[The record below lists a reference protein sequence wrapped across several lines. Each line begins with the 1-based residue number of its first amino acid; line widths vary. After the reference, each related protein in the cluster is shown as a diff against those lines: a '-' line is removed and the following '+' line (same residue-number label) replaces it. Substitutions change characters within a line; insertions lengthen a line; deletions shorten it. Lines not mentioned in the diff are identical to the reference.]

1 MLRFSNLGHVS
12 RIIHFSDIIAYENSA
27 TIPLFHPGFWIS
39 GKPFLFPL
47 ILKIFQGDFQ
57 SVILFQVI
65 ISIFCWSFL
74 AYQVSTIIKS
84 LPLKILSFGFVLAF
98 SLSKHIANWDHTILS
113 ESISI
118 SLTAMIIGLSIM
130 LLENWQKWKFFLLC
144 LCAMLWVGAR
154 DTNAYLLL
162 FSGLILAIKL
172 VSCSQKKNVAV
183 TIIVFIA
190 IFLLS
195 YVSADISKR
204 WVFPLRNVITRRVLT
219 SEYYAI
225 FFEHSFGCKMPMS
238 PELKMTTGG
247 QSSELFSENEA
258 LVPFNTW
265 LVEKGKTCFMLSMLR
280 NPRDTIMRPFENR
293 IDFSE
298 LERGYMADD
307 FKPLLP
313 KRIEN
318 ILFPSQWLYLLTWG
332 LPVII
337 AYFFGKKWFT
347 KNDLLAFFAFL
358 ILIFFPH
365 YILIWNGDV
374 IELYRHSIPT
384 VIIFFLGMWLFFFY
398 LLDIFCHNPKV
409 FLKKDPFRNR
419 FSNRYFKIHK
429 LFNGGLPNHPT
440 T

>member
-1 MLRFSNLGHVS
+1 
-12 RIIHFSDIIAYENSA
+12 
-27 TIPLFHPGFWIS
+27 
-39 GKPFLFPL
+39 
-47 ILKIFQGDFQ
+47 
-57 SVILFQVI
+57 
-65 ISIFCWSFL
+65 
-74 AYQVSTIIKS
+74 
-84 LPLKILSFGFVLAF
+84 
-98 SLSKHIANWDHTILS
+98 
-113 ESISI
+113 
-118 SLTAMIIGLSIM
+118 M

-144 LCAMLWVGAR
+144 LCAILWVGAR

-183 TIIVFIA
+183 TIIAFIT

-195 YVSADISKR
+195 YASADISKR

-247 QSSELFSENEA
+247 QSRELFSEDEA
-258 LVPFNTW
+258 LVPFKTW

-293 IDFSE
+293 IEFSE

-307 FKPLLP
+307 FKALLP

-318 ILFPSQWLYLLTWG
+318 ILFPSQWLYFLTWG

-337 AYFFGKKWFT
+337 AYFFWQKMVFEKRSVSVFCIFDI
-347 KNDLLAFFAFL
+347 N
-358 ILIFFPH
+358 FFPTLH
-365 YILIWNGDV
+365 SYLEWR
-374 IELYRHSIPT
+374 RHR
-384 VIIFFLGMWLFFFY
+384 IISPQHSNSDY
-398 LLDIFCHNPKV
+398 LLSGHVAI
-409 FLKKDPFRNR
+409 
-419 FSNRYFKIHK
+419 
-429 LFNGGLPNHPT
+429 LFILVGYVLA
-440 T
+440 